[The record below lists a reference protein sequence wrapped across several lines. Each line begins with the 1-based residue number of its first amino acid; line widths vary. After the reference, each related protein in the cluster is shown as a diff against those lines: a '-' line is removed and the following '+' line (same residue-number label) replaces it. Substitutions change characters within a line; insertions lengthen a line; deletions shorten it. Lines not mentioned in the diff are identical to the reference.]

1 MKTLQIIKNGIWVAM
16 LIVGVLA
23 CKDED
28 IVDFGFDGSIAG
40 TLKDPQGNVVPG
52 SITSANFVVRALGQG
67 DQVTTDMR
75 IKGDGTFANTKL
87 YPKPY
92 KVWVAGPVSLVT
104 DTMVIDFS
112 KQRAVVQDIVVKPF
126 VRIDRPEVVANQT
139 GTSVDID
146 YEMIPDDGKTV
157 DRREVY
163 FSTNPYPDTNTGS
176 GPYYHTVKVT
186 LPSDNGNI
194 SVTGLTSKT
203 KYYVRIGAQAVG
215 ASGFNYSEQIVIT
228 TP

>member
-16 LIVGVLA
+16 LIVGVLS

-92 KVWVAGPVSLVT
+92 KVWVAGPV
-104 DTMVIDFS
+104 
-112 KQRAVVQDIVVKPF
+112 
-126 VRIDRPEVVANQT
+126 
-139 GTSVDID
+139 
-146 YEMIPDDGKTV
+146 
-157 DRREVY
+157 
-163 FSTNPYPDTNTGS
+163 
-176 GPYYHTVKVT
+176 
-186 LPSDNGNI
+186 
-194 SVTGLTSKT
+194 
-203 KYYVRIGAQAVG
+203 
-215 ASGFNYSEQIVIT
+215 
-228 TP
+228 